1 VRSMAIKPMAV
12 DRLRAD
18 SNVRV
23 DPVEQVRRIGEAKS
37 STALPARFEE
47 RAPGSLHVSL
57 EARSCALPPPDGWSA
72 KTTICAMLSARPRQR
87 ASDIHVLSDISLAP
101 ALRVTPVGPD
111 CQIVSPGLN
120 LA

>member
-1 VRSMAIKPMAV
+1 MRSMAIKPMAV

-57 EARSCALPPPDGWSA
+57 EARSCALPPPRW
-72 KTTICAMLSARPRQR
+72 L
-87 ASDIHVLSDISLAP
+87 
-101 ALRVTPVGPD
+101 
-111 CQIVSPGLN
+111 VS
-120 LA
+120 